1 MRKLLLLYTLLI
13 FVCGYGQGEQLYADG
28 TATDQDGN
36 SFEWINYGTQDWAIE
51 NAKVV
56 NYKDGTPIPEVTAST
71 QWLYSETGG
80 FRRTAAWAHY
90 ANEPTFSRLYNWF
103 AVMGIHDTDPNTP
116 NKEFAPEGWRVP
128 SDADW
133 TTLDNYLI
141 ANGYNHDGT
150 TIERK
155 IAKAM
160 SSNTGWDS
168 STVLGAT
175 GNNQSLNNS
184 SGFNAFP
191 EGERRSSV
199 NTFSSRGN
207 DAYFWNSNEYDTD
220 GAMCRKINFNSGY
233 TFRLLAKDKRFGLT
247 VRFVRDAST
256 ASTENHQSNS
266 IIAYPNPTSSIVTI
280 NGNKAFDIK
289 VYDMTGRKVMTHT
302 GNTIDMSNLSPA
314 TYIIKAVDNSN
325 NEEFTYKVIKD

>member
-1 MRKLLLLYTLLI
+1 MRKLLLLSTLLI

-71 QWLYSETGG
+71 QWFYSGTGG

-90 ANEPTFSRLYNWF
+90 ANEPTFSRLYNWY

-141 ANGYNHDGT
+141 ANGYNYDGT

-191 EGERRSSV
+191 EGYRYSWGPFTSEGKYASFWSSV
-199 NTFSSRGN
+199 EDGTVYPWIRSLYYYASELQSSTFNKSSGL
-207 DAYFWNSNEYDTD
+207 SV
-220 GAMCRKINFNSGY
+220 
-233 TFRLLAKDKRFGLT
+233 RL
-247 VRFVRDAST
+247 VRD
-256 ASTENHQSNS
+256 
-266 IIAYPNPTSSIVTI
+266 
-280 NGNKAFDIK
+280 
-289 VYDMTGRKVMTHT
+289 
-302 GNTIDMSNLSPA
+302 
-314 TYIIKAVDNSN
+314 
-325 NEEFTYKVIKD
+325 